1 MGKKATKA
9 TKKFASSGQLK
20 KVIQARHRHRQ
31 VLKKSQG
38 RRGAKDGK
46 ERAEP
51 KNVEDDLEED
61 EVQKPVQRFA
71 CNIGR
76 GSLLTF
82 SEAKKP

>member
-31 VLKKSQG
+31 ILKKSQG

-46 ERAEP
+46 EKAEP
-51 KNVEDDLEED
+51 NDVEED
-61 EVQKPVQRFA
+61 LDEEDVQKQRFA

-76 GSLLTF
+76 GDLLTF
-82 SEAKKP
+82 SEAKRP